1 MKSNPQL
8 SPAVAVSDDAAPL
21 ANGSGGPPELDRA
34 TGYRGL
40 TRRPL
45 VLSAGSALLAALAG
59 CSKDVE
65 KPDATRAAA
74 AAPGA
79 TPTAAAADPARQ
91 NYEAASRGTGFT
103 VGQPMAARS
112 VLVFFDP
119 QCPHCATLWLASKP
133 LHDRIRMVWMPVAFI
148 GPSSA
153 PQGALLLASADP
165 VKTMDLHEAQ
175 LAGGQGG
182 IAVPGPSDAGLLDK
196 IKANTELWKSLD
208 ASSVPHL
215 VYRISAEGPYGVQS
229 GGLPTA
235 QLVQLLEL

>member
-1 MKSNPQL
+1 MKRRQAL
-8 SPAVAVSDDAAPL
+8 IGAGGAA
-21 ANGSGGPPELDRA
+21 
-34 TGYRGL
+34 
-40 TRRPL
+40 
-45 VLSAGSALLAALAG
+45 LAALAA
-59 CSKDVE
+59 CSKN
-65 KPDATRAAA
+65 DAQAPAP
-74 AAPGA
+74 AAPA
-79 TPTAAAADPARQ
+79 PAAPQAGTSRLAF
-91 NYEAASRGTGFT
+91 ETASRGTGFV
-103 VGQPMAARS
+103 VGQPMAARQ

-119 QCPHCATLWLASKP
+119 QCPHCATLWVNSKP

-215 VYRISAEGPYGVQS
+215 LYRISAEGPYGVQS